1 MGVSRS
7 ESDRHGGPEHRYWVK
22 RMAEQ
27 LSATGYKV
35 AEEVPV
41 GGGKA
46 IDLVATK
53 DGQRIGFEIETGKSD
68 AAANVRKCL
77 DAGMDR
83 VVIVATSAD
92 VRSRLARKLRPHPS
106 VDLLTGSEAIK
117 WLAER

>member
-1 MGVSRS
+1 
-7 ESDRHGGPEHRYWVK
+7 
-22 RMAEQ
+22 MAEQ
-27 LSATGYKV
+27 LRAGGYKV

-46 IDLVATK
+46 IDLVASK
-53 DGQRIGFEIETGKSD
+53 DGQRTAFEIETGKSD

-77 DAGMDR
+77 EAGMDK
-83 VVIVATSAD
+83 VLVVATSAD
-92 VRSRLARKLRPHPS
+92 VRSGLARKLRPHPS